1 MSPRIMS
8 VALTFVLVGFAR
20 LCAGASDPGEIV
32 DKAIRAAGGEAKLS
46 TAKVIE
52 WKATGKIFI
61 QDNENHFKSSYVA
74 QGLERFK
81 QDFEGDFNGNT
92 VKGAT
97 VLDGD
102 KGWRKFGDMTNEMDK
117 DAVANE
123 KRMLYLQ
130 VIPTTLVGLKDK
142 AFKLESAGQEKIN
155 DKPAE
160 AVKVTGP
167 DGKDFTLYFDS
178 ETGLPVKEIAKV
190 IGWGGEEFTQETTYS
205 DYKDFNGIKKA
216 THVQNKRDGEKFI
229 EMTITEFKVR
239 DHADPAAFASSDASG
254 ASDKGDTG
262 KSEK

>member
-1 MSPRIMS
+1 MSRRIVPLLSM
-8 VALTFVLVGFAR
+8 FVLA
-20 LCAGASDPGEIV
+20 LCVRASIAASDPAAVI
-32 DKAIRAAGGEAKLS
+32 DKAIGAMGGEAKLS
-46 TAKVIE
+46 AAKGIE
-52 WKATGKIFI
+52 WKSTGKMVV
-61 QDNENHFKSSYVA
+61 QDNENHFTSSYVA
-74 QGLERFK
+74 QGLDRLK
-81 QDFEGDFNGNT
+81 QGFEGDFNGST

-130 VIPTTLVGLKDK
+130 VIPVTLVALKDK
-142 AFKLESAGQEKIN
+142 SFKLGSAGEEKVN

-160 AVKVTGP
+160 AVKVTAP
-167 DGKDFTLYFDS
+167 DGKDFTLYFDNES
-178 ETGLPVKEIAKV
+178 GLPVKEVAKV
-190 IGWGGEEFTQETTYS
+190 IGWQGEEFTQETTYS

-229 EMTITEFKVR
+229 DMTVTEFKVL
-239 DHADPAAFASSDASG
+239 DHVPPSTFASPDSNAGSE
-254 ASDKGDTG
+254 KGDAG